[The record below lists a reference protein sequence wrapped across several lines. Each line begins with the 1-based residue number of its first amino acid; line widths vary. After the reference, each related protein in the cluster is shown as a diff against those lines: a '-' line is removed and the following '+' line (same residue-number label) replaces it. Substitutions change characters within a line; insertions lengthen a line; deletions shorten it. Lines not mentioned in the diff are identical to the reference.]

1 MVVSTAMIVQIVYY
15 VSLAL
20 IFKLQHK
27 NANFVLINWMLVN
40 FVLLTLSVLN
50 VKMGTIWILQSI
62 NAENAQQ
69 LFSAAFHAPIIHIAH
84 YVNIKPIFPQR
95 LINV

>member
-27 NANFVLINWMLVN
+27 NANFALINWMAVN
-40 FVLLTLSVLN
+40 FVLLTISVLN
-50 VKMGTIWILQSI
+50 AKMDTIWILQSI
-62 NAENAQQ
+62 NAENVQQ
-69 LFSAAFHAPIIHIAH
+69 LFSAAFHAPIIHTAH
-84 YVNIKPIFPQR
+84 YANIKLIFPQR